1 MLNCAEASR
10 LASEQRDS
18 VLTRREWLGFRFHL
32 LMCRNCR
39 RYARQLTLLGRAA
52 QQLRR
57 RSPTPEADPG
67 LSPEARGRIAARL
80 REAGAGEQPTDS

>member
-10 LASEQRDS
+10 LASEKRDRA
-18 VLTRREWLGFRFHL
+18 LTRGEWLRFRFHL

-39 RYARQLTLLGRAA
+39 RYVRQLALLGRAVR
-52 QQLRR
+52 QLGR

-67 LSPEARGRIAARL
+67 LSPEARKRIAARL
-80 REAGAGEQPTDS
+80 READAGEQPTDS